1 MGTAAPAKSA
11 QRAKRL
17 ELARKPATAE
27 LRTRI
32 RIGEKGRII
41 IPAALR
47 EALGMVTGEMLDLV
61 VEDGELRMA
70 TRRERLRRAQEWARK
85 AIPSGVSLA
94 DELNAERREAAKY
107 E

>member
-1 MGTAAPAKSA
+1 MGTVTPAKPA
-11 QRAKRL
+11 ERMKRR
-17 ELARKPATAE
+17 ELARQPATAE

-41 IPAALR
+41 IPAAMR
-47 EALGMVTGEMLDLV
+47 QALGMVEGEMLDLV
-61 VEDGELRMA
+61 TDDGELRMA

-85 AIPSGVSLA
+85 VIPPGISLA